1 MMVYSPLEQFEPIP
15 LLTILFGTINLSVTN
30 ITIIFIY
37 IVLVL
42 CYFLNGYTVYI
53 NESKNI
59 KLLHP
64 RAGTLTVK
72 GVDFY
77 NYLDNFKVNIDLE
90 NFLSFYSNK
99 LVSYLGF
106 IYNTYSKL
114 VVIKETKEQWL
125 GLNALSLPV
134 VKTEYS
140 REFHKTL
147 FNSLKKKSIS
157 LDSDQKFFNNIQ
169 LYINSFLTSLSLR
182 AKILSS
188 TNYSSNFVAR
198 NVFHFFMTKKKAFDR
213 LSKER
218 FNTSSVSFL
227 NLPFL
232 RFFDAIY
239 QVALQ
244 LVKENIGSNN
254 SISILRFFPFIL
266 SLFVFILTANLIGL
280 IPYSSTVT
288 SYLIVT
294 FAMSVTALIGVN
306 VIAGRLHGLTYFG
319 HFLPAGCPFNL
330 YPLIIPIEFISY
342 VFRVVSLSVR
352 LFANMMAG
360 HTLLAV
366 LAGFG
371 WTMANTSVSLCFFH
385 PLPLLVV
392 FVLVFL
398 ETAVAIV
405 QAYVF
410 SILTCMY
417 LDEAINLH

>member
-1 MMVYSPLEQFEPIP
+1 MIYSPLEQFEPIP
-15 LLTILFGTINLSVTN
+15 LFTILFGTINLSITN
-30 ITIIFIY
+30 ITMIFIY

-42 CYFLNGYTVYI
+42 CYFLNGYVMHI
-53 NESKNI
+53 NDSKLV
-59 KLLHP
+59 KLVHP
-64 RAGTLTVK
+64 RSGTLTIK
-72 GVDFY
+72 GVNFY
-77 NYLDNFKVNIDLE
+77 DYLNNHKGQSNLE
-90 NFLSFYSNK
+90 GYLNFYSNK
-99 LVSYLGF
+99 LVSYLHF
-106 IYNTYSKL
+106 LHNSYTKL
-114 VVIKETKEQWL
+114 LNIKEIKEQWL
-125 GLNALSLPV
+125 GFNSSLLPLS
-134 VKTEYS
+134 KIEYS
-140 REFHKTL
+140 KEFHKGL
-147 FNSLKKKSIS
+147 FNILKIKNISI
-157 LDSDQKFFNNIQ
+157 DSNKIFFNNIQ
-169 LYINSFLTSLSLR
+169 LYVNSFLNSFLSR
-182 AKILSS
+182 SKALSINS
-188 TNYSSNFVAR
+188 EEKSFLNKNIIYSFI
-198 NVFHFFMTKKKAFDR
+198 TKNQSFDGLNQSR
-213 LSKER
+213 V
-218 FNTSSVSFL
+218 NTSSVSFI
-227 NLPFL
+227 NMPFL
-232 RFFDAIY
+232 RFFDSVY

-244 LVKENIGSNN
+244 LVKENIGNNN
-254 SISILRFFPFIL
+254 SVSILRFFPFIL